1 MSKQSEKCTWEIKMK
16 RSVAV
21 FGAGGK
27 MGFRVTKKLLDAGYD
42 LRAIEIGEAGQARLT
57 EAKIKAVGIEDG
69 LKGAEVVV
77 MALPDNII
85 GRVAAE
91 IAPQLAAGTMLLIL
105 DAAAPYADV
114 LPKNRP
120 DLTYFVGHPCHPP
133 LYNDETEWPA
143 RRDYHGGVAKQSI
156 VCALMQG
163 PEQHYAVGAEICQ
176 AMWSP
181 IDDTHRVTVEQLAI
195 LEPGLSEM
203 LAMCM
208 VDVLTEAVDECEKVY
223 GIKRKAAH
231 DFLIG
236 HLNVEIAM
244 WFGYSPKVP
253 SDAALRLLKFGKSKI
268 MQENWREA
276 LSPKVIRQ
284 ASDLIV
290 HGKI

>member
-1 MSKQSEKCTWEIKMK
+1 MA
-16 RSVAV
+16 RSVAM

-27 MGFRVTKKLLDAGYD
+27 MGFRVTKKLHDAGYD
-42 LRAIEIGEAGQARLT
+42 LRAIEIGDEGKARLAEAGLVPVDAET
-57 EAKIKAVGIEDG
+57 A

-77 MALPDNII
+77 LALPDNII
-85 GRVAAE
+85 GKVVAQIEA
-91 IAPQLAAGTMLLIL
+91 QLAPGTMLVIL
-105 DAAAPYADV
+105 DAAAPYAQA
-114 LPKNRP
+114 LPANRP

-133 LYNDETEWPA
+133 LFNDETEWPA
-143 RRDYHGGVAKQSI
+143 RRDYHGGIARQSI

-163 PEQHYAVGAEICQ
+163 PEEHYALGAEICQ

-181 IDDTHRVTVEQLAI
+181 IDKVHRVTVEQLAI

-208 VDVLTEAVDECEKVY
+208 IDALTEAVDACESRY
-223 GIKRKAAH
+223 GIAREAAN

-253 SDAALRLLKFGKSKI
+253 SEAALRLLQFGKSKI
-268 MQENWREA
+268 LREDWLEA
-276 LSPKVIRQ
+276 ISPKVVRE

>member
-1 MSKQSEKCTWEIKMK
+1 MK

-21 FGAGGK
+21 LGAGGK
-27 MGFRVTKKLLDAGYD
+27 MGFRITKKLFDAGYD
-42 LRAIEIGEAGQARLT
+42 LRAIDTGDIGKARLA
-57 EAKIKAVGIEDG
+57 EVNIKAVGMDEG
-69 LKGAEVVV
+69 LKGAHVVI

-85 GRVAAE
+85 GKVATDIEAKL
-91 IAPQLAAGTMLLIL
+91 PPGTMLLIL

-143 RRDYHGGVAKQSI
+143 RRDYHGGIAKQSI

-163 PEQHYAVGAEICQ
+163 PEEHYSIGAEICQ

-208 VDVLTEAVDECEKVY
+208 VDVLTEAVDECEKKY
-223 GIKRKAAH
+223 SIPRKAAQ

>member
-1 MSKQSEKCTWEIKMK
+1 MA
-16 RSVAV
+16 RSIAM

-27 MGFRVTKKLLDAGYD
+27 MGFRVTKKLFDAGYD
-42 LRAIEIGEAGQARLT
+42 LRAIEISPEGRALLSEAGIA
-57 EAKIKAVGIEDG
+57 AMDVDAA

-77 MALPDNII
+77 LALPDNII
-85 GRVAAE
+85 GKIVAQIE
-91 IAPQLAAGTMLLIL
+91 PQLASGTMLLIL
-105 DAAAPYADV
+105 DAAAPYAQA
-114 LPKNRP
+114 LPTNRP

-133 LYNDETEWPA
+133 LYNDETEWSA
-143 RRDYHGGVAKQSI
+143 RRDYHGGVARQSI

-163 PEQHYAVGAEICQ
+163 PEEHYALGAEICQ

-181 IDDTHRVTVEQLAI
+181 INRTHRVTVEQLAI

-208 VDVLTEAVDECEKVY
+208 VDALTEAVDECESRY
-223 GIKRKAAH
+223 GIARDAAK

-268 MQENWREA
+268 LREDWLEA
-276 LSPKVIRQ
+276 LSPKVVRE

-290 HGKI
+290 HGTV

>member
-1 MSKQSEKCTWEIKMK
+1 MK

-21 FGAGGK
+21 LGAGGK
-27 MGFRVTKKLLDAGYD
+27 MGFRVTKKLHDAGYD
-42 LRAIEIGEAGQARLT
+42 LRAIEIGDVGKARLA
-57 EAKIKAVGIEDG
+57 EANINAVGIDEG
-69 LKGAEVVV
+69 LIGVKIVV

-85 GRVAAE
+85 GKVAAE
-91 IAPQLAAGTMLLIL
+91 IEAKLAPGTMLLIL

-163 PEQHYAVGAEICQ
+163 PEEHYAVGAEICQ

-181 IDDTHRVTVEQLAI
+181 IDETHRVTVEQLAI

-208 VDVLTEAVDECEKVY
+208 VDVLSEAVSECEQKY
-223 GIKRKAAH
+223 GIPRKAAH

-253 SDAALRLLKFGKSKI
+253 SDAALRLLQFGKSKI

-290 HGKI
+290 HGKL

>member
-1 MSKQSEKCTWEIKMK
+1 
-16 RSVAV
+16 
-21 FGAGGK
+21 
-27 MGFRVTKKLLDAGYD
+27 
-42 LRAIEIGEAGQARLT
+42 
-57 EAKIKAVGIEDG
+57 
-69 LKGAEVVV
+69 
-77 MALPDNII
+77 
-85 GRVAAE
+85 
-91 IAPQLAAGTMLLIL
+91 
-105 DAAAPYADV
+105 
-114 LPKNRP
+114 
-120 DLTYFVGHPCHPP
+120 
-133 LYNDETEWPA
+133 
-143 RRDYHGGVAKQSI
+143 
-156 VCALMQG
+156 
-163 PEQHYAVGAEICQ
+163 
-176 AMWSP
+176 
-181 IDDTHRVTVEQLAI
+181 
-195 LEPGLSEM
+195 
-203 LAMCM
+203 M

>member
-1 MSKQSEKCTWEIKMK
+1 MK
-16 RSVAV
+16 RKVAV
-21 FGAGGK
+21 LGAGGK
-27 MGFRVTKKLLDAGYD
+27 MGFRVTNKLADAGYE
-42 LRAIEIGEAGQARLT
+42 LRAIEIGEVGKARLQQ
-57 EAKIKAVGIEDG
+57 ANIKAMGMDEG
-69 LKGAEVVV
+69 LAGAEIVV

-85 GRVAAE
+85 GKVAAE
-91 IAPQLAAGTMLLIL
+91 IEPRLPSGTMLLIL

-143 RRDYHGGVAKQSI
+143 RRDYHGGVAKQAI

-163 PEQHYAVGAEICQ
+163 PETHYAVGREICE

-181 IDDTHRVTVEQLAI
+181 VTTSHRVTVQQLAI

-208 VDVLTEAVDECEKVY
+208 VDVLTEAVDECEKSY
-223 GIKRKAAH
+223 GIPRQAAH